1 MATSVYSRALQRAAE
16 MLGGRDKV
24 AKYLG
29 VPQADVTRW
38 ISGAAKPPRLHFL
51 RAVEF
56 IIDETALPPGGDSP
70 GETPPAND
78 CAPVRLI
85 S

>member
-1 MATSVYSRALQRAAE
+1 
-16 MLGGRDKV
+16 MLGGRDKL

-29 VPQADVTRW
+29 VSLADVTRW
-38 ISGAAKPPRLHFL
+38 ISGTTKVPRPHFL

-56 IIDETALPPGGDSP
+56 IIDETSTPESDST

-78 CAPVRLI
+78 CSPARRTC
-85 S
+85 